1 MTLTG
6 KKTKKSKK
14 ILSKKLRENVMGLL
28 FTLPAIIGFLVFA
41 AGPMI
46 ASFILSFTDYS
57 IIRPT
62 TYVGVENF
70 VNLLSG
76 QDTFF
81 YNSVKVT
88 VIFVILNVPVCI
100 CTAFLVALILN
111 SEKLKGL
118 PFFRACFY
126 IPTIIPIVA
135 TAMIFMWLMSPDFG
149 LFNFILDKFHLPES
163 KWIYGESTAL
173 VSLLLMTAWTSG
185 NIMVVFLAGLQGV
198 PKELYEAVYVD
209 GGNSWAKFRH
219 ITLPMM
225 TPTIFFNTVMF
236 LISSMQAFLPA
247 YIMTQ
252 GGPNNATNFLVY
264 YLYRTA
270 FEFQEVGKA
279 AALGWILFLMVALAS
294 AILFWSSRYWVVY
307 GDE

>member
-1 MTLTG
+1 MTWTD
-6 KKTKKSKK
+6 KNSIKTKKRASKK
-14 ILSKKLRENVMGLL
+14 FRENVMGLL
-28 FTLPAIIGFLVFA
+28 FTLPAMIGFAVFA

-46 ASFILSFTDYS
+46 ASFVLSFTDYS

-62 TYVGVENF
+62 NFVGVENF
-70 VNLLSG
+70 VNLFSG

-81 YNSVKVT
+81 YHSVKVT
-88 VIFVILNVPVCI
+88 LVFVLLNVPVCI
-100 CTAFLVALILN
+100 GTAFFVALVLN

-126 IPTIIPIVA
+126 IPTIIPIIA

-149 LFNFILDKFHLPES
+149 LFNFVLGILHLPGS

-209 GGNSWAKFRH
+209 GGNAWAKFRH

-225 TPTIFFNTVMF
+225 TPTIFFNTIMF

-270 FEFQEVGKA
+270 FEFQEIGKA
-279 AALGWILFLMVALAS
+279 AALGWILFVMVAVVTAM
-294 AILFWSSRYWVVY
+294 LFWSSKYWVVY